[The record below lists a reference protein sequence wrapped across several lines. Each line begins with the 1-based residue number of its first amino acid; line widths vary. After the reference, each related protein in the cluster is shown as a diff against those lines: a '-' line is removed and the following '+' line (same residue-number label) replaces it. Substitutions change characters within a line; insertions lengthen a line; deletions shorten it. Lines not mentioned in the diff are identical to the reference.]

1 MASISV
7 IVFAGLPAT
16 VGIGIVAPLVVPLF
30 LGDSWIELV
39 PVLQILAA
47 NAIVYVILF
56 SNSNVVYLALNRPEI
71 TTYQS
76 ALRFVILLPIMFML
90 VPDKGAIG
98 AAWALVATNSLIM
111 IVDYTIVLRM
121 VPLGLKNV
129 MSVVWRSII
138 ATSFMAVC
146 VLWVQDVLT
155 APDVELIIALRL
167 AMCIGVGAIS
177 YCASVF
183 FLWWLSGK
191 PNGAEAYVID
201 LLHKSSHRLL
211 RSPRI

>member
-1 MASISV
+1 M

-16 VGIGIVAPLVVPLF
+16 VGIGVIAPLVVPFF

-39 PVLQILAA
+39 PVLQILAV

-71 TTYQS
+71 TAYQS
-76 ALRFVILLPIMFML
+76 ALRFVILLPVMFIL

-129 MSVVWRSII
+129 ISVVWRSII

-146 VLWVQDVLT
+146 VLWVQNALT
-155 APDVELIIALRL
+155 APDVELIIAFRL

-177 YCASVF
+177 YCAVVF
-183 FLWWLSGK
+183 CLWWLSGK
-191 PNGAEAYVID
+191 PNDAEAYVIN
-201 LLHKSSHRLL
+201 LLHQSSNRLL
-211 RSPRI
+211 RSLQT